1 MVVTADLKQP
11 SVLCLTGPTASG
23 KTAAALMLAQNFPV
37 EIISM
42 DSALVYRGM
51 DIGTA
56 KPTVAEQAQVKHHL
70 IDIIDPAL
78 SYSAANFVRDALR
91 LIDETRARGKIP
103 LLVGGTLLY
112 YTALVEG
119 LSPLPAADPEVR
131 QQLNTEAQQAGWPA
145 MHHRLAE
152 LDPITA
158 ARLAP
163 HDAQRIQRALEVI
176 MVSGQPMSH
185 LLQQKTKALDLPVHV
200 ISLEPIDREVLAQRI
215 AARFATMLAQGLIEE
230 VAQLRARGDLHLNL
244 PSIRC
249 VGYRQVW
256 QYLEGALNRTE
267 LVERGVIA
275 TRQLAKRQ
283 LTWLRS
289 MPMRHTIACDQANY
303 PDRVLSAVS
312 SAFGF

>member
-1 MVVTADLKQP
+1 MANLEKP

-56 KPTVAEQAQVKHHL
+56 KPTVVEQAQVKHHL

-78 SYSAANFVRDALR
+78 SYSAANFVRDALG
-91 LIDETRARGKIP
+91 LIDAIRARNKIP

-112 YTALVEG
+112 YKALVEG
-119 LSPLPAADPEVR
+119 LSPLPAANPQVR
-131 QQLNTEAQQAGWPA
+131 QQLNSEAQQSGWPA

-152 LDPITA
+152 LDPVTA

-176 MVSGQPMSH
+176 MISGQPMAQ
-185 LLQQKTKALDLPVHV
+185 LLQEKTKSLDLPVHV
-200 ISLEPIDREVLAQRI
+200 ISLEPIERKVLAQRI
-215 AARFATMLAQGLIEE
+215 AYRFEMMLAQGLIEE
-230 VAQLRARGDLHLNL
+230 VEQLRTRGDLHLDL

-289 MPMRHTIACDQANY
+289 MPTRHTIACDQTNY
-303 PDRVLSAVS
+303 LDEVLFAVS
-312 SAFGF
+312 GVL